1 MSEQYV
7 ILAGNPIEGFEV
19 IGPFID
25 WDTATE
31 YAVNN
36 IITDSWL
43 MSLQE
48 PRGL

>member
-7 ILAGNPIEGFEV
+7 IVAGNPIEGFEV

-25 WDTATE
+25 WDTAAE
-31 YAVNN
+31 YTVNN

-43 MSLQE
+43 TSLNE